1 MIEVAPLAA
10 GAAPSPRLAEA
21 RETAQKFEAVL
32 IGQMAKIMLESAGDT
47 GDFGGGHGEAMF
59 RGVLAEHLGT
69 QIARA
74 GGIGLAPAVLDQIL
88 KLQGGSADAAR
99 EAFVGKDKTP

>member
-1 MIEVAPLAA
+1 MTGVASVAS
-10 GAAPSPRLAEA
+10 AAPPPALEKA
-21 RETAQKFEAVL
+21 RATAAAFEAVL
-32 IGQMAKIMLESAGDT
+32 IGQMAKIMLESAGDS

-88 KLQGGSADAAR
+88 KLQGNDPDAAR
-99 EAFVGKDKTP
+99 EAIAGKDKTP

>member
-1 MIEVAPLAA
+1 MNGVSPAVP
-10 GAAPSPRLAEA
+10 APSQSLRLAQA

-32 IGQMAKIMLESAGDT
+32 IGQMAKIMLESAGDP

-69 QIARA
+69 QMARA

-88 KLQGGSADAAR
+88 RLQGGSADAAR
-99 EAFVGKDKTP
+99 EALVGKDKVP